1 MLSRIRAFCST
12 SMTSLPIW
20 WYLNPTNLR
29 CALPFLFVRSDL
41 LAPLSS
47 GYPLLA
53 AQQPMTYYPFWAG
66 VRRRS
71 WLGVGV
77 RSYDYIYIWRLF
89 MAYIWVF
96 EAVYFFFLFF
106 LVCNSF
112 ISFGCNLTS
121 TIQGSGPLGHLF
133 LPLHVAWL
141 FPELFV
147 LSLWKQK
154 FSGVF
159 ILESHEFFQYVR
171 WCEESSSYLVLLG
184 EGFFHFILSLFYH

>member
-1 MLSRIRAFCST
+1 VVSKSYQPSVCLALSFCSIRLT
-12 SMTSLPIW
+12 SPSIIRLSFISSTAAYDLLPI
-20 WYLNPTNLR
+20 LSG
-29 CALPFLFVRSDL
+29 CEKAFLVGGWSPIL
-41 LAPLSS
+41 WLYIYLAPFH
-47 GYPLLA
+47 GIY
-53 AQQPMTYYPFWAG
+53 
-66 VRRRS
+66 
-71 WLGVGV
+71 LGVW
-77 RSYDYIYIWRLF
+77 SSI
-89 MAYIWVF
+89 
-96 EAVYFFFLFF
+96 FFFLFF

>member
-1 MLSRIRAFCST
+1 MSIEQPNTCYGGSIKLTELILIYILISPRPPIPPIFAWSLLLLRKPSYKMLSRIRAFCST

-96 EAVYFFFLFF
+96 EAVYFFFSFF
-106 LVCNSF
+106 WFVIPSFLLVATWPR
-112 ISFGCNLTS
+112 LYRV
-121 TIQGSGPLGHLF
+121 QAPL
-133 LPLHVAWL
+133 AT
-141 FPELFV
+141 
-147 LSLWKQK
+147 
-154 FSGVF
+154 
-159 ILESHEFFQYVR
+159 
-171 WCEESSSYLVLLG
+171 SSSPYM
-184 EGFFHFILSLFYH
+184 